1 MTRPDPPRL
10 VRSGT
15 RAADVL
21 SGYAR
26 RTRPAE
32 RGAPAAWHR
41 LRRRLDDGTDAASAP
56 ARALAL
62 AFGRLRQLC
71 SPARVVTLALGVA
84 VLAKL
89 VPLAPVPD
97 AAFRTPAIGEDG
109 VAGWRG
115 GDGAGGMEGAGG

>member
-26 RTRPAE
+26 RTRPAA
-32 RGAPAAWHR
+32 RGAAAAWYR
-41 LRRRLDDGTDAASAP
+41 LRRRLDDDTEAARP
-56 ARALAL
+56 PALAL
-62 AFGRLRQLC
+62 TFGRLRRLC

-97 AAFRTPAIGEDG
+97 AAFRAPAIGEDG